1 MWLVVLR
8 RLGMGIVTLWV
19 VSILVFAGTEILPGD
34 VAEAILGQS
43 ATPESV
49 AAIREQ
55 LNLDRPAVVRYLDWL
70 TNLLRGDLGM
80 SLAADMPISEMISG
94 RLKNTLILAAL
105 TAAFAVPLSIALG
118 LAAAMFPGGRVDR
131 FVTVSTLFLLSVPEF
146 FIAATLVLVFAVHLQ
161 WLPAITYA
169 TEYES
174 IWQLV
179 RSLALPILTLTTSVV
194 AHMAR
199 MTRAAIINV
208 MTSPYIEMAILKG
221 VPRGRIVLR
230 HALLNAVGPVVNVVA
245 LNLAYL
251 IGGVTIVETVFSYP
265 GLAKLMVDAA
275 SRRDMPLVQACA
287 MIFCSAYILL
297 ILIADVLAIFANPR
311 LRHGKS

>member
-8 RLGMGIVTLWV
+8 RLGLGIITLWV
-19 VSILVFAGTEILPGD
+19 VSLLVFAGTEILPGD

-43 ATPESV
+43 ATPEAV
-49 AAIREQ
+49 QAIRDQ
-55 LNLDRPAVVRYLDWL
+55 LHLDRPAIVRYADWL
-70 TNLLRGDLGM
+70 TNLLRGDLGI
-80 SLAADMPISEMISG
+80 SLAANMEISEMISG
-94 RLKNTLILAAL
+94 RFKNTLVLASL
-105 TAAFAVPLSIALG
+105 TAALAVPLALAMG

-131 FVTVSTLFLLSVPEF
+131 LVTISTLFLLSVPEF

-161 WLPAITYA
+161 WLPAITYM

-174 IWQLV
+174 VWQLME
-179 RSLALPILTLTTSVV
+179 SLALPILTLTTSVV

-230 HALLNAVGPVVNVVA
+230 HALFNAVGPVVNVIA

-251 IGGVTIVETVFSYP
+251 VSGVVIVETVFAYP
-265 GLAKLMVDAA
+265 GLAKLMVDAV

-287 MIFCSAYILL
+287 MIFCTAYILF
-297 ILIADVLAIFANPR
+297 ILIADVLAILANPR
-311 LRHGKS
+311 LRQPK

>member
-1 MWLVVLR
+1 VAR
-8 RLGMGIVTLWV
+8 RPSPLVTLWV
-19 VSILVFAGTEILPGD
+19 VTVLVFVGTEILPGD

-43 ATPESV
+43 ATPEAV

-55 LNLDRPAVVRYLDWL
+55 LNLDRPAVVRYADWL
-70 TNLLRGDLGM
+70 GNLLQGDLGI
-80 SLAADMPISEMISG
+80 SLAANIPISEMISG

-105 TAAFAVPLSIALG
+105 TAAFAVPLSLALG

-131 FVTVSTLFLLSVPEF
+131 FVTISTLFLLSVPEF
-146 FIAATLVLVFAVHLQ
+146 FIAAALVLIFAVQLQ
-161 WLPAITYA
+161 WLPAITSA
-169 TEYES
+169 TEYDS
-174 IWQLV
+174 VWQLV
-179 RSLALPILTLTTSVV
+179 KSLALPILTLTTSVV

-199 MTRAAIINV
+199 MTRAAIIN
-208 MTSPYIEMAILKG
+208 
-221 VPRGRIVLR
+221 IVLR

-265 GLAKLMVDAA
+265 GLARLMVDAV

-287 MIFCSAYILL
+287 IIFCSAYIFL
-297 ILIADVLAIFANPR
+297 ILIADLLAIFANPR
-311 LRHGKS
+311 LRHAK

>member
-8 RLGMGIVTLWV
+8 RLGLGIITLWV
-19 VSILVFAGTEILPGD
+19 VSVLVFTGTEILPGD

-43 ATPESV
+43 ATPEAV
-49 AAIREQ
+49 AAIRDQ
-55 LNLDRPAVVRYLDWL
+55 LQLDRPAVVRYADWL
-70 TNLLRGDLGM
+70 TDLLRGDLGV
-80 SLAADMPISEMISG
+80 SLAANMEISEMISG
-94 RLKNTLILAAL
+94 RFKNTLVLASL
-105 TAAFAVPLSIALG
+105 TAALAVPLALAMG

-131 FVTVSTLFLLSVPEF
+131 LVTISTLFLLSVPEF

-161 WLPAITYA
+161 WLPAITYM

-174 IWQLV
+174 IWHLMK
-179 RSLALPILTLTTSVV
+179 SLALPILTLTTSVV

-230 HALLNAVGPVVNVVA
+230 HALFNAVGPVVNVIA

-251 IGGVTIVETVFSYP
+251 VSGVVIVETVFAYP
-265 GLAKLMVDAA
+265 GLAKLMVDAV

-287 MIFCSAYILL
+287 MIFCTAYILF
-297 ILIADVLAIFANPR
+297 ILIADVLAILANPR
-311 LRHGKS
+311 LRQPK

>member
-8 RLGMGIVTLWV
+8 RLGLGIITLWV
-19 VSILVFAGTEILPGD
+19 VSVLVFTGTEILPGD

-43 ATPESV
+43 ATPEAV
-49 AAIREQ
+49 AAIRDQ
-55 LNLDRPAVVRYLDWL
+55 LQLDRPAVVRYADWL
-70 TNLLRGDLGM
+70 TDLLRGDLGI
-80 SLAADMPISEMISG
+80 SLAANMEISEMISG
-94 RLKNTLILAAL
+94 RFKNTLVLASL
-105 TAAFAVPLSIALG
+105 TAALAVPLALAMG

-131 FVTVSTLFLLSVPEF
+131 LVTISTLFLLSVPEF

-161 WLPAITYA
+161 WLPAITYM

-174 IWQLV
+174 IWQLME
-179 RSLALPILTLTTSVV
+179 SLALPILTLTTSVV
-194 AHMAR
+194 AHMSR

-230 HALLNAVGPVVNVVA
+230 HALFNAVGPVVNVIA

-251 IGGVTIVETVFSYP
+251 VSGVVIVETVFAYP
-265 GLAKLMVDAA
+265 GLAKLMVDAV

-287 MIFCSAYILL
+287 MIFCTAYILF
-297 ILIADVLAIFANPR
+297 ILIADVLAILANPR
-311 LRHGKS
+311 LRQPK

>member
-8 RLGMGIVTLWV
+8 RLGMGLVTLWV

-43 ATPESV
+43 ATPEAV

-70 TNLLRGDLGM
+70 SNILRGDLGT
-80 SLAADMPISEMISG
+80 SLAANLPISEMISG

-105 TAAFAVPLSIALG
+105 TAALAVPLSLAMG

-146 FIAATLVLVFAVHLQ
+146 FIAATLVLIFAVHLQ
-161 WLPAITYA
+161 WVPAITYA
-169 TEYES
+169 TEYDS
-174 IWQLV
+174 VWQLAK
-179 RSLALPILTLTTSVV
+179 SLALPILTLTTSVI

-221 VPRGRIVLR
+221 VPRWRIVLR

-265 GLAKLMVDAA
+265 GLARLMVDAV

-297 ILIADVLAIFANPR
+297 ILIADLLAIFANPR
-311 LRHGKS
+311 LRHSK

>member
-8 RLGMGIVTLWV
+8 RLGLGVVTLWV
-19 VSILVFAGTEILPGD
+19 VSVLVFAGTEILPGD

-43 ATPESV
+43 ATPEAV
-49 AAIREQ
+49 AAIRAQ
-55 LNLDRPAVVRYLDWL
+55 LNLDRPAPVRYFEWL
-70 TNLLRGDLGM
+70 TNLLHGDLGM
-80 SLAADMPISEMISG
+80 SLSANMAITEMVSE
-94 RLKNTLILAAL
+94 RLQNTLMLAAL
-105 TAAFAVPLSIALG
+105 TAAFSIPLALAMG

-131 FVTVSTLFLLSVPEF
+131 FVTISTLFLLSVPEF
-146 FIAATLVLVFAVHLQ
+146 FIAATLVLIFAVHLQ
-161 WLPAITYA
+161 WLPAITYV

-174 IWQLV
+174 LWQLV
-179 RSLALPILTLTTSVV
+179 KSLALPILTLTTSVV

-221 VPRGRIVLR
+221 VPRARIVLR
-230 HALLNAVGPVVNVVA
+230 HALFNAVGPVVNVVA

-251 IGGVTIVETVFSYP
+251 VSGVVIVETVFAYP
-265 GLAKLMVDAA
+265 GLAKLMVDAV

-287 MIFCSAYILL
+287 MIFCTAYILF
-297 ILIADVLAIFANPR
+297 ILIADVLAILANPR
-311 LRHGKS
+311 LRQPK

>member
-1 MWLVVLR
+1 MWLVVVR
-8 RLGMGIVTLWV
+8 RLGLGVITLWV
-19 VSILVFAGTEILPGD
+19 VSVLVFAGTELLPGD

-43 ATPESV
+43 ATPEAV

-55 LNLDRPAVVRYLDWL
+55 LNLDRPAIVRYLDWL
-70 TNLLRGDLGM
+70 GNLLRGDLGI
-80 SLAADMPISEMISG
+80 SLAADLPISEMIAG

-105 TAAFAVPLSIALG
+105 TAALAVPLSVALG

-146 FIAATLVLVFAVHLQ
+146 FIAATLVLVFAVHLH

-174 IWQLV
+174 LWQLV
-179 RSLALPILTLTTSVV
+179 KSLALPILTLTTSVV

-221 VPRGRIVLR
+221 VPRARIVLR

-265 GLAKLMVDAA
+265 GLAKLMVDAVA
-275 SRRDMPLVQACA
+275 RRDMPLVQACA
-287 MIFCSAYILL
+287 MIFCSAYIIL
-297 ILIADVLAIFANPR
+297 ILIADVLAILANPR
-311 LRHGKS
+311 LRHAK

>member
-1 MWLVVLR
+1 
-8 RLGMGIVTLWV
+8 MGLVTLWV
-19 VSILVFAGTEILPGD
+19 VSVLVFAGTEILPGD

-43 ATPESV
+43 ATPEAV

-70 TNLLRGDLGM
+70 SNILRGDLGT
-80 SLAADMPISEMISG
+80 SLAANLPISEMISG

-105 TAAFAVPLSIALG
+105 TAALAVPLSLAMG

-146 FIAATLVLVFAVHLQ
+146 FIAATLVLIFAVHLQ
-161 WLPAITYA
+161 WVPAITYA
-169 TEYES
+169 TEYDS
-174 IWQLV
+174 VWQLAK
-179 RSLALPILTLTTSVV
+179 SLALPILTLTTSVI

-221 VPRGRIVLR
+221 VPRWRIVLR

-265 GLAKLMVDAA
+265 GLARLMVDAV

-297 ILIADVLAIFANPR
+297 ILIADLLAIFANPR
-311 LRHGKS
+311 LRHSK

>member
-8 RLGMGIVTLWV
+8 RLAMGVVTLWV
-19 VSILVFAGTEILPGD
+19 VTVLVFVGTEILPGD

-43 ATPESV
+43 ATPEAV

-55 LNLDRPAVVRYLDWL
+55 LNLDRPAVVRYADWL
-70 TNLLRGDLGM
+70 GNLLQGDLGI
-80 SLAADMPISEMISG
+80 SLAANIPISEMISG

-105 TAAFAVPLSIALG
+105 TAAFAVPLSLALG

-131 FVTVSTLFLLSVPEF
+131 FVTISTLFLLSVPEF
-146 FIAATLVLVFAVHLQ
+146 FIAAALVLIFAVQLQ
-161 WLPAITYA
+161 WLPAITSA
-169 TEYES
+169 TEYDS
-174 IWQLV
+174 VWQLV
-179 RSLALPILTLTTSVV
+179 KSLALPILTLTTSVV

-221 VPRGRIVLR
+221 VPRRRIVLR

-265 GLAKLMVDAA
+265 GLARLMVDAV

-287 MIFCSAYILL
+287 IIFCSAYIFL
-297 ILIADVLAIFANPR
+297 ILIADLLAIFANPR
-311 LRHGKS
+311 LRHAK

>member
-8 RLGMGIVTLWV
+8 RLAMGVVTLWV
-19 VSILVFAGTEILPGD
+19 VTVLVFVGTEILPGD

-43 ATPESV
+43 ATPEAV

-55 LNLDRPAVVRYLDWL
+55 LNLDRPAVVRYADWL
-70 TNLLRGDLGM
+70 GNLLQGDLGI
-80 SLAADMPISEMISG
+80 SLAANIPISEMISG

-105 TAAFAVPLSIALG
+105 TAAFAVPLSLALG

-131 FVTVSTLFLLSVPEF
+131 FVTISTLFLLSVPEF
-146 FIAATLVLVFAVHLQ
+146 FIAAALVLIFAVQLQ
-161 WLPAITYA
+161 WLPAITSA
-169 TEYES
+169 TEYDS
-174 IWQLV
+174 VWQLV
-179 RSLALPILTLTTSVV
+179 KSLALPILTLTTSVV

-221 VPRGRIVLR
+221 VPRRRIVLR

-265 GLAKLMVDAA
+265 GLARLMVDAV

-287 MIFCSAYILL
+287 IIFCSAYIFL
-297 ILIADVLAIFANPR
+297 ILIADLLAIFANPR
-311 LRHGKS
+311 LRHSK

>member
-8 RLGMGIVTLWV
+8 RLGLGVITLWV
-19 VSILVFAGTEILPGD
+19 VSVLVFVGTEILPGD

-43 ATPESV
+43 ATPEAV

-55 LNLDRPAVVRYLDWL
+55 LHLDRPALARYAGWL
-70 TNLLRGDLGM
+70 GNLLRGDLGV
-80 SLAADMPISEMISG
+80 SLAANIEISEMISG
-94 RLKNTLILAAL
+94 RLENTMVLAGL
-105 TAAFAVPLSIALG
+105 TAALAVPLALAMG
-118 LAAAMFPGGRVDR
+118 LAAAMFPGGRLDR
-131 FVTVSTLFLLSVPEF
+131 LVTVSTLFLLSVPEF
-146 FIAATLVLVFAVHLQ
+146 FIAATLVLIFAVHLH
-161 WLPAITYA
+161 WLPAITYT

-174 IWQLV
+174 IGQMV
-179 RSLALPILTLTTSVV
+179 KSLALPILTLTTSVV

-230 HALLNAVGPVVNVVA
+230 HALFNAIGPVVNVVA

-251 IGGVTIVETVFSYP
+251 VSGVVIVETVFAYP
-265 GLAKLMVDAA
+265 GLAKLMVDAV

-287 MIFCSAYILL
+287 MIFCSAYILF
-297 ILIADVLAIFANPR
+297 ILLADVLAILANPR
-311 LRHGKS
+311 LRQPK

>member
-1 MWLVVLR
+1 VLR
-8 RLGMGIVTLWV
+8 RLGLGIITLWV
-19 VSILVFAGTEILPGD
+19 VSVLVFAGTEILPGD

-43 ATPESV
+43 ATPEAV
-49 AAIREQ
+49 AAIRDQ
-55 LNLDRPAVVRYLDWL
+55 LQLDRPAVVRYADWL
-70 TNLLRGDLGM
+70 TDLLRGDLGI
-80 SLAADMPISEMISG
+80 SLAANMEISEMISG
-94 RLKNTLILAAL
+94 RFKNTLVLASL
-105 TAAFAVPLSIALG
+105 TAALAVPLALAMG

-131 FVTVSTLFLLSVPEF
+131 LVTVSTLFLLSVPEF

-161 WLPAITYA
+161 WLPAITYM

-174 IWQLV
+174 IWQLME
-179 RSLALPILTLTTSVV
+179 SLALPILTLTTSVV

-230 HALLNAVGPVVNVVA
+230 HALFNAVGPVVNVIA

-251 IGGVTIVETVFSYP
+251 VSGVVIVETVFAYP
-265 GLAKLMVDAA
+265 GLAKLMVDAV

-287 MIFCSAYILL
+287 MIFCTAYILF
-297 ILIADVLAIFANPR
+297 ILIADVLAILANPR
-311 LRHGKS
+311 LRQPK

>member
-1 MWLVVLR
+1 MWMVVLR
-8 RLGMGIVTLWV
+8 RLGLGIVTLWV
-19 VSILVFAGTEILPGD
+19 VSILVFVGTEILPGD

-43 ATPESV
+43 ATPEAV
-49 AAIREQ
+49 AAIRAQ
-55 LNLDRPAVVRYLDWL
+55 LNLDRPAPVRYFEWL
-70 TNLLRGDLGM
+70 ANIVRGDLGM
-80 SLAADMPISEMISG
+80 SLAANLPISVLITD
-94 RLKNTLILAAL
+94 RLENTLILAGL
-105 TAAFAVPLSIALG
+105 TAAFSIPLALAMG

-131 FVTVSTLFLLSVPEF
+131 LVTISTLFLLSVPEF
-146 FIAATLVLVFAVHLQ
+146 FIAATLVLIFAVHLQ
-161 WLPAITYA
+161 WLPAITYV

-179 RSLALPILTLTTSVV
+179 KSMALPILTLTTSVV

-199 MTRAAIINV
+199 MTRAAVINV

-221 VPRGRIVLR
+221 VPRARIVLR

-251 IGGVTIVETVFSYP
+251 VSGVVIVETVFAYP
-265 GLAKLMVDAA
+265 GLAKLMVDAV

-287 MIFCSAYILL
+287 MVFCTAYILF
-297 ILIADVLAIFANPR
+297 ILVADVLAILANPR
-311 LRHGKS
+311 LRHPK

>member
-8 RLGMGIVTLWV
+8 RLGLGIITLWV
-19 VSILVFAGTEILPGD
+19 VSLLVFAGTEILPGD

-43 ATPESV
+43 ATPEAV
-49 AAIREQ
+49 QAIRDQ
-55 LNLDRPAVVRYLDWL
+55 LHLDGPAIVRYADWL
-70 TNLLRGDLGM
+70 TNLLRGDLGI
-80 SLAADMPISEMISG
+80 SLAANMEISEMISG
-94 RLKNTLILAAL
+94 RFKNTLVLASL
-105 TAAFAVPLSIALG
+105 TAALAVPLALAMG

-131 FVTVSTLFLLSVPEF
+131 LVTVSTLFLLSVPEF

-161 WLPAITYA
+161 WLPAITYM

-174 IWQLV
+174 VWQLME
-179 RSLALPILTLTTSVV
+179 SLALPILTLTTSVV

-221 VPRGRIVLR
+221 VPWGRIVLR
-230 HALLNAVGPVVNVVA
+230 HALFNAVGPVVNVIA

-251 IGGVTIVETVFSYP
+251 VSGVVIVETVFAYP
-265 GLAKLMVDAA
+265 GLAKLMVDAV

-287 MIFCSAYILL
+287 MIFCTAYILF
-297 ILIADVLAIFANPR
+297 ILIADVLAILANPR
-311 LRHGKS
+311 LRQPK

>member
-8 RLGMGIVTLWV
+8 RLGLGIITLWV
-19 VSILVFAGTEILPGD
+19 VSVLVFTGTEILPGD

-43 ATPESV
+43 ATPEAV
-49 AAIREQ
+49 AAIRDQ
-55 LNLDRPAVVRYLDWL
+55 LQLDRPAVVRYADWL
-70 TNLLRGDLGM
+70 TDLLRGDLGI
-80 SLAADMPISEMISG
+80 SLAANMEISEMISG
-94 RLKNTLILAAL
+94 RVKNTLVLASL
-105 TAAFAVPLSIALG
+105 TAALAVPLALAMG

-131 FVTVSTLFLLSVPEF
+131 LVTISTLFLLSVPEF

-161 WLPAITYA
+161 WLPAITYV

-174 IWQLV
+174 IWQMV
-179 RSLALPILTLTTSVV
+179 KSLALPILTLTTSVV
-194 AHMAR
+194 AHMSR

-230 HALLNAVGPVVNVVA
+230 HALFNAVGPVVNVIA

-251 IGGVTIVETVFSYP
+251 VSGVVIVETVFAYP
-265 GLAKLMVDAA
+265 GLAKLMVDAV

-287 MIFCSAYILL
+287 MIFCTAYILF
-297 ILIADVLAIFANPR
+297 ILIADVLAILANPR
-311 LRHGKS
+311 LRQPK

>member
-1 MWLVVLR
+1 MWLIVLR
-8 RLGMGIVTLWV
+8 RLGLGIITLWV
-19 VSILVFAGTEILPGD
+19 VSLLVFAGTEILPGD

-55 LNLDRPAVVRYLDWL
+55 LNLDRPAVVRYVDWL
-70 TNLLRGDLGM
+70 TGLLRGDLGM
-80 SLAADMPISEMISG
+80 SLAANMEISEMISG
-94 RLKNTLILAAL
+94 RFKNTLILAAL
-105 TAAFAVPLSIALG
+105 TAALAVPLALAMG

-131 FVTVSTLFLLSVPEF
+131 LVTISTLFLLSVPEF
-146 FIAATLVLVFAVHLQ
+146 FIAATLVLIFAVHLQ
-161 WLPAITYA
+161 WLPAITYV

-174 IWQLV
+174 IWQMV
-179 RSLALPILTLTTSVV
+179 KSLALPILTLTTSVV
-194 AHMAR
+194 AHMSR

-230 HALLNAVGPVVNVVA
+230 HALFNAVGPVVNVIA

-251 IGGVTIVETVFSYP
+251 VSGVVIVETVFAYP
-265 GLAKLMVDAA
+265 GLAKLMVDAV

-287 MIFCSAYILL
+287 MIFCSAYILF
-297 ILIADVLAIFANPR
+297 ILIADVLAILANPR
-311 LRHGKS
+311 LRQPK

>member
-8 RLGMGIVTLWV
+8 RLGLGVITLWV
-19 VSILVFAGTEILPGD
+19 VSVLVFAGTEILPGD
-34 VAEAILGQS
+34 VAQAILGQS
-43 ATPESV
+43 ATPEAVS
-49 AAIREQ
+49 AIRAQ
-55 LNLDRPAVVRYLDWL
+55 LNLDRPAPVRYFEWL
-70 TNLLRGDLGM
+70 TNLLHGDLGM
-80 SLAADMPISEMISG
+80 SLSANMAIKDMVSE
-94 RLKNTLILAAL
+94 RLQNTLMLAAL
-105 TAAFAVPLSIALG
+105 TAAFSIPLALSMG

-131 FVTVSTLFLLSVPEF
+131 MVTISTLFLLSVPEF
-146 FIAATLVLVFAVHLQ
+146 FIAATLVLIFAVHLQ
-161 WLPAITYA
+161 WLPAITYV

-179 RSLALPILTLTTSVV
+179 KSLALPILTLTTSVV

-221 VPRGRIVLR
+221 VPRARIVLR

-251 IGGVTIVETVFSYP
+251 VSGVVIVETVFAYP
-265 GLAKLMVDAA
+265 GLAKLMVDAV

-287 MIFCSAYILL
+287 MIFCTAYILF
-297 ILIADVLAIFANPR
+297 ILIADVLAILANPR
-311 LRHGKS
+311 LRQPK

>member
-8 RLGMGIVTLWV
+8 RLGLGVITLWV
-19 VSILVFAGTEILPGD
+19 VSVLVFVGTEILPGD

-43 ATPESV
+43 ATPEAV

-55 LNLDRPAVVRYLDWL
+55 LHLDRPAPVRYLGWL

-80 SLAADMPISEMISG
+80 SLAANMEISEMISG
-94 RLKNTLILAAL
+94 RLKNTLVLAGL
-105 TAAFAVPLSIALG
+105 TAALAVPLALAMG
-118 LAAAMFPGGRVDR
+118 LAAAMFPGGRLDR
-131 FVTVSTLFLLSVPEF
+131 LVTVSTLFLLSVPEF

-161 WLPAITYA
+161 WLPAITYM

-174 IWQLV
+174 IGQMV
-179 RSLALPILTLTTSVV
+179 KSLALPILTLTTSVV

-230 HALLNAVGPVVNVVA
+230 HALFNAVGPVVNVVA

-251 IGGVTIVETVFSYP
+251 VSGVVIVETVFAYP
-265 GLAKLMVDAA
+265 GLAKLMVDAV

-287 MIFCSAYILL
+287 MIFCSAYILF
-297 ILIADVLAIFANPR
+297 ILIADVLAILANPR
-311 LRHGKS
+311 LRQPK

>member
-8 RLGMGIVTLWV
+8 RLGLGIVTLWV
-19 VSILVFAGTEILPGD
+19 VSILVFVGTEILPGD

-43 ATPESV
+43 ATPEAV
-49 AAIREQ
+49 AAIRAQ
-55 LNLDRPAVVRYLDWL
+55 LDLDRPAPIRYFEWL
-70 TNLLRGDLGM
+70 ANILRGDLGT
-80 SLAADMPISEMISG
+80 SLAANLPISSLITE
-94 RLKNTLILAAL
+94 RLENTLILAGL
-105 TAAFAVPLSIALG
+105 TAAFSIPLALAMG

-131 FVTVSTLFLLSVPEF
+131 LVTISTLFLLSVPEF
-146 FIAATLVLVFAVHLQ
+146 FIAATLVLIFAVHLQ
-161 WLPAITYA
+161 WLPAITYV

-179 RSLALPILTLTTSVV
+179 KSMALPILTLTTSVV

-199 MTRAAIINV
+199 MTRAAVINV

-221 VPRGRIVLR
+221 VPRARIVLR

-251 IGGVTIVETVFSYP
+251 VSGVVIVETVFAYP
-265 GLAKLMVDAA
+265 GLAKLMVDAV

-287 MIFCSAYILL
+287 MIFCTAYILF
-297 ILIADVLAIFANPR
+297 ILVADVLAILANPR
-311 LRHGKS
+311 LRHPK

>member
-8 RLGMGIVTLWV
+8 RLGMGLVTLWV
-19 VSILVFAGTEILPGD
+19 VSVLVFVGTEILPGD

-43 ATPESV
+43 ATPEAV

-55 LNLDRPAVVRYLDWL
+55 LNLDRPAAVRYLDWL
-70 TNLLRGDLGM
+70 SNILRGDLGV
-80 SLAADMPISEMISG
+80 SLAANLPISEMISG
-94 RLKNTLILAAL
+94 RLKNTLMLAAL
-105 TAAFAVPLSIALG
+105 TAALAVPLSLAMG

-146 FIAATLVLVFAVHLQ
+146 FIAAILVLIFAVHLQ
-161 WLPAITYA
+161 WVPAITYA
-169 TEYES
+169 TEYDS
-174 IWQLV
+174 IWQLAK
-179 RSLALPILTLTTSVV
+179 SLALPILTLTTSVI

-199 MTRAAIINV
+199 MTRAAILNV
-208 MTSPYIEMAILKG
+208 MTSPYVEMAILKG
-221 VPRGRIVLR
+221 VPRRRIVLR

-265 GLAKLMVDAA
+265 GLARLMVDAV

-297 ILIADVLAIFANPR
+297 ILIADLLAIFANPR
-311 LRHGKS
+311 LRHSKQ

>member
-8 RLGMGIVTLWV
+8 RLGLGIITLWV
-19 VSILVFAGTEILPGD
+19 VSVLVFTGTEILPGD

-43 ATPESV
+43 ATPEAV
-49 AAIREQ
+49 AAIRDQ
-55 LNLDRPAVVRYLDWL
+55 LQLDRPAVVRYADWL
-70 TNLLRGDLGM
+70 TDLLRGDLGV
-80 SLAADMPISEMISG
+80 SLAANMEISEMISG
-94 RLKNTLILAAL
+94 RFKNTLVLASL
-105 TAAFAVPLSIALG
+105 TAALAVPLALAMG

-131 FVTVSTLFLLSVPEF
+131 LVTISTLFLLSVPEF

-161 WLPAITYA
+161 WLPAITYM

-174 IWQLV
+174 IWQLME
-179 RSLALPILTLTTSVV
+179 SLALPILTLTTSVV

-230 HALLNAVGPVVNVVA
+230 HALFNAVGPVVNVIA

-251 IGGVTIVETVFSYP
+251 VSGVVIVETVFAYP
-265 GLAKLMVDAA
+265 GLAKLMVDAV

-287 MIFCSAYILL
+287 MIFCTAYILF
-297 ILIADVLAIFANPR
+297 ILIADVLAILANPR
-311 LRHGKS
+311 LRQPK

>member
-8 RLGMGIVTLWV
+8 RLGLGIITLWV
-19 VSILVFAGTEILPGD
+19 VSLLVFAGTEILPGD

-43 ATPESV
+43 ATPEAV
-49 AAIREQ
+49 AAIRDQ
-55 LNLDRPAVVRYLDWL
+55 LQLDRPAVVRYVDWL
-70 TNLLRGDLGM
+70 TDLLRGDLGI
-80 SLAADMPISEMISG
+80 SLAANMEISEMISG
-94 RLKNTLILAAL
+94 RFKNTLVLAAL
-105 TAAFAVPLSIALG
+105 TAALAIPLSLFMG

-131 FVTVSTLFLLSVPEF
+131 LVTVSTLFLLSVPEF
-146 FIAATLVLVFAVHLQ
+146 FIAATLVLIFAVHLQ
-161 WLPAITYA
+161 WLPAITYM

-174 IWQLV
+174 IWQLMK
-179 RSLALPILTLTTSVV
+179 SLALPILTLTTSGV

-230 HALLNAVGPVVNVVA
+230 HALFNAIGPVVNVVA

-251 IGGVTIVETVFSYP
+251 VSGVVIVETVFAYP
-265 GLAKLMVDAA
+265 GLAKLMVDAV

-287 MIFCSAYILL
+287 MIFCSAYIVF
-297 ILIADVLAIFANPR
+297 ILIADVLAILANPR
-311 LRHGKS
+311 LRQPK

>member
-8 RLGMGIVTLWV
+8 RLGLGIITLWV
-19 VSILVFAGTEILPGD
+19 VSLLVFAGTEILPGD

-43 ATPESV
+43 ATPEAV
-49 AAIREQ
+49 QAIRDQ
-55 LNLDRPAVVRYLDWL
+55 LHLDRPAIVRYADWL
-70 TNLLRGDLGM
+70 TNLLRGDLGV
-80 SLAADMPISEMISG
+80 SLAANMEISEMISG
-94 RLKNTLILAAL
+94 RFKNTLVLASL
-105 TAAFAVPLSIALG
+105 TAALAVPLALAMG

-131 FVTVSTLFLLSVPEF
+131 LVTISTLFLLSVPEF

-161 WLPAITYA
+161 WLPAITYM

-174 IWQLV
+174 VWQLME
-179 RSLALPILTLTTSVV
+179 SLALPILTLTTSVV

-230 HALLNAVGPVVNVVA
+230 HALFNAVGPVVNVIA

-251 IGGVTIVETVFSYP
+251 VSGVVIVETVFAYP
-265 GLAKLMVDAA
+265 GLAKLMVDAV

-287 MIFCSAYILL
+287 MIFCTAYILF
-297 ILIADVLAIFANPR
+297 ILIADVLAILANPR
-311 LRHGKS
+311 LREPK

>member
-8 RLGMGIVTLWV
+8 RLGMGVVTLWV

-43 ATPESV
+43 ATPEAV

-55 LNLDRPAVVRYLDWL
+55 LNLDRPAVVRYMDWL
-70 TNLLRGDLGM
+70 TNLLRGDLGI
-80 SLAADMPISEMISG
+80 SLAANLPISEMISG

-105 TAAFAVPLSIALG
+105 TAALAVPLSLAMG
-118 LAAAMFPGGRVDR
+118 LAAAMFPGGRIDR

-146 FIAATLVLVFAVHLQ
+146 FIAATLVLIFAVHLQ

-169 TEYES
+169 TEYDS
-174 IWQLV
+174 VWQLAK
-179 RSLALPILTLTTSVV
+179 SLALPILTLTTSVI

-199 MTRAAIINV
+199 MTRAAILNV
-208 MTSPYIEMAILKG
+208 MTSPYVEMAILKG
-221 VPRGRIVLR
+221 VPRRRIVLR

-251 IGGVTIVETVFSYP
+251 IGGVTIVETVFAYP
-265 GLAKLMVDAA
+265 GLARLMVDAV

-297 ILIADVLAIFANPR
+297 ILIADLLAIFANPR
-311 LRHGKS
+311 LRHSKQ

>member
-8 RLGMGIVTLWV
+8 RLGLGIITLWV
-19 VSILVFAGTEILPGD
+19 VSVLVFTGTEILPGD

-43 ATPESV
+43 ATPEAV
-49 AAIREQ
+49 AAIRDQ
-55 LNLDRPAVVRYLDWL
+55 LQLDRPAVVRYADWL
-70 TNLLRGDLGM
+70 TDLLRGDLGV
-80 SLAADMPISEMISG
+80 SLAANMEISDMISG
-94 RLKNTLILAAL
+94 RFKNTLVLASL
-105 TAAFAVPLSIALG
+105 TAALSVPLALAMG

-131 FVTVSTLFLLSVPEF
+131 LVTISTLFLLSVPEF

-161 WLPAITYA
+161 WLPAITYM

-174 IWQLV
+174 IWQLME
-179 RSLALPILTLTTSVV
+179 SLALPILTLTTSVV

-230 HALLNAVGPVVNVVA
+230 HALFNAVGPVVNVIA

-251 IGGVTIVETVFSYP
+251 VSGVVIVETVFAYP
-265 GLAKLMVDAA
+265 GLAKLMVDAV

-287 MIFCSAYILL
+287 MIFCTAYILF
-297 ILIADVLAIFANPR
+297 ILIADVLAILANPR
-311 LRHGKS
+311 LRQPK

>member
-8 RLGMGIVTLWV
+8 RLGLGIITLWV
-19 VSILVFAGTEILPGD
+19 VSLLVFAGTEILPGD

-43 ATPESV
+43 ATPEAV
-49 AAIREQ
+49 QAIRDQ
-55 LNLDRPAVVRYLDWL
+55 LHLDRPAVVRYADWL
-70 TNLLRGDLGM
+70 TNLLRGDLGV
-80 SLAADMPISEMISG
+80 SLAANMEISEMISG
-94 RLKNTLILAAL
+94 RFKNTLVLASL
-105 TAAFAVPLSIALG
+105 TAALAVHLALAMG

-131 FVTVSTLFLLSVPEF
+131 LVTISTLFLLSVPEF

-161 WLPAITYA
+161 WLPAITYM

-174 IWQLV
+174 IWQLME
-179 RSLALPILTLTTSVV
+179 SLALPILTLTTSVV

-230 HALLNAVGPVVNVVA
+230 HALFNAVGPVVNVIA

-251 IGGVTIVETVFSYP
+251 VSGVVIVETVFAYP
-265 GLAKLMVDAA
+265 GLAKLMVDAV

-287 MIFCSAYILL
+287 MIFCTAYILF
-297 ILIADVLAIFANPR
+297 ILIADVLAILANPR
-311 LRHGKS
+311 LREPK

>member
-8 RLGMGIVTLWV
+8 RLGMGVVTLWV
-19 VSILVFAGTEILPGD
+19 VSVLVFVGTEILPGD

-43 ATPESV
+43 ATPEAV

-70 TNLLRGDLGM
+70 ANLLRGDPGM
-80 SLAADMPISEMISG
+80 SLAADIPISEMISG
-94 RLKNTLILAAL
+94 RLKNTLVLAAL
-105 TAAFAVPLSIALG
+105 TAALAVPLSIALG
-118 LAAAMFPGGRVDR
+118 LAAAMFPGGRIDR
-131 FVTVSTLFLLSVPEF
+131 FVTISTLFLLSVPEF
-146 FIAATLVLVFAVHLQ
+146 FIAATLVLIFAVHLQ

-179 RSLALPILTLTTSVV
+179 KSLALPILTLTTSVI

-208 MTSPYIEMAILKG
+208 MTSPYIEMASLKG

-265 GLAKLMVDAA
+265 GLAKLMVDAV

-297 ILIADVLAIFANPR
+297 ILIADVLAILANPR
-311 LRHGKS
+311 LRHAKS

>member
-8 RLGMGIVTLWV
+8 RLGLGIITLWV
-19 VSILVFAGTEILPGD
+19 VSVLVFAGTEILPGD
-34 VAEAILGQS
+34 VAQAILGQS
-43 ATPESV
+43 ATPEAV
-49 AAIREQ
+49 EAIRDQ
-55 LNLDRPAVVRYLDWL
+55 LQLDRPAVVRYVDWL
-70 TNLLRGDLGM
+70 TNLLRGDLGI
-80 SLAADMPISEMISG
+80 SLAANMEISEMISG
-94 RLKNTLILAAL
+94 RFKNTLVLASL
-105 TAAFAVPLSIALG
+105 TALLAVPLSLAMG

-131 FVTVSTLFLLSVPEF
+131 LVTISTLFLLSVPEF
-146 FIAATLVLVFAVHLQ
+146 FIAATLVLIFAVHLQ
-161 WLPAITYA
+161 WLPAITYM

-174 IWQLV
+174 IWQLME
-179 RSLALPILTLTTSVV
+179 SLALPILTLTTSVV

-230 HALLNAVGPVVNVVA
+230 HALFNAVGPVVNVIA

-251 IGGVTIVETVFSYP
+251 VSGVVIVETVFAYP
-265 GLAKLMVDAA
+265 GLAKLMVDAV

-287 MIFCSAYILL
+287 MIFCSAYIMF
-297 ILIADVLAIFANPR
+297 ILIADVLAILANPR
-311 LRHGKS
+311 LRQPK